1 MWNYECVNSGEDYL
15 AHHGILGMKWGVRR
29 YQNSDGTLTSAGRK
43 RYSDE
48 SYSFKTSSG
57 EQLTMQRK
65 KRGVVANALRK
76 ISPEIAKEQDKTL
89 EYDIRNDAGKKVG
102 NFDAYLKNPDEFYI
116 NWANTDYK
124 YRGRGYMS
132 AAMKQ
137 GEKIAKK
144 YGASKITA
152 ELVGNSPDIHKIALE
167 KQKYTKTG
175 EILTR
180 EMLDTWGGLTIVE
193 KKLK

>member
-43 RYSDE
+43 RYSGE

-175 EILTR
+175 EILTQ

>member
-43 RYSDE
+43 RYSGE

-137 GEKIAKK
+137 GENIAKK
-144 YGASKITA
+144 YGDSKITA
-152 ELVGNSPDIHKIALE
+152 ELVGN
-167 KQKYTKTG
+167 
-175 EILTR
+175 
-180 EMLDTWGGLTIVE
+180 
-193 KKLK
+193 

>member
-1 MWNYECVNSGEDYL
+1 MWNYEYVNSGEDYL

-29 YQNSDGTLTSAGRK
+29 YQNNDGTLTAAGRK

-137 GEKIAKK
+137 GEEIAKK

-167 KQKYTKTG
+167 KQKYTKIG
-175 EILTR
+175 ENLTQ

>member
-1 MWNYECVNSGEDYL
+1 MWNYECINSGEDYL

-29 YQNSDGTLTSAGRK
+29 YQNDDGTLTAAGRK
-43 RYSDE
+43 RYSA
-48 SYSFKTSSG
+48 
-57 EQLTMQRK
+57 
-65 KRGVVANALRK
+65 VANALRK

-89 EYDIRNDAGKKVG
+89 AYDIRNDAGKKVG

-167 KQKYTKTG
+167 KEKYIKTG
-175 EILTR
+175 EILTQ
-180 EMLDTWGGLTIVE
+180 EVLDTWGGLTIVE

>member
-1 MWNYECVNSGEDYL
+1 MWNYEYVNSGEDYL
-15 AHHGILGMKWGVRR
+15 VHHGILGMKWGVRR
-29 YQNSDGTLTSAGRK
+29 YQNSDGTLTAAGRK

-65 KRGVVANALRK
+65 KRGAVANALRK

-137 GEKIAKK
+137 GEEIAKK

-175 EILTR
+175 EILTQ

>member
-1 MWNYECVNSGEDYL
+1 MWKYECVNSGEDYL
-15 AHHGILGMKWGVRR
+15 AHYGILGMKWGVRR
-29 YQNSDGTLTSAGRK
+29 YQNNDGTLTAAGRK

-175 EILTR
+175 EILTQ

>member
-29 YQNSDGTLTSAGRK
+29 YQNNDGTLTSAGRK
-43 RYSDE
+43 RYSGE

-175 EILTR
+175 EILTQ

>member
-43 RYSDE
+43 RYSGE

-76 ISPEIAKEQDKTL
+76 ISQEIAKEQDKTL

-175 EILTR
+175 EILTQ

>member
-43 RYSDE
+43 RYSGE

-175 EILTR
+175 EILIQ

>member
-1 MWNYECVNSGEDYL
+1 MWNYECINSGEDYL

-29 YQNSDGTLTSAGRK
+29 YQNDDGTLTAAGRK

-65 KRGVVANALRK
+65 KLGAVANALRK

-89 EYDIRNDAGKKVG
+89 AYDIRNDAGKKVG

-144 YGASKITA
+144 YGASKLLLNWL
-152 ELVGNSPDIHKIALE
+152 EIHQTFTKLLLKNKNILRQE
-167 KQKYTKTG
+167 KFLLKKC
-175 EILTR
+175 LT
-180 EMLDTWGGLTIVE
+180 LGAA
-193 KKLK
+193 

>member
-1 MWNYECVNSGEDYL
+1 MWNYEYVNSGEDYL

-29 YQNSDGTLTSAGRK
+29 YQNSDGTLTAAGRK

-65 KRGVVANALRK
+65 KRGAVANVLRK

-137 GEKIAKK
+137 GEEIAKK

-152 ELVGNSPDIHKIALE
+152 ELVGNSPDIHKIVLE
-167 KQKYTKTG
+167 KQKYTKIG
-175 EILTR
+175 ENLTQ

>member
-29 YQNSDGTLTSAGRK
+29 YQNNDGTLTAAGRK

-65 KRGVVANALRK
+65 KRGAVANALRK

-116 NWANTDYK
+116 NWANTDYE
-124 YRGRGYMS
+124 YRGRGYM
-132 AAMKQ
+132 
-137 GEKIAKK
+137 IAKK

-175 EILTR
+175 EILTQ

>member
-29 YQNSDGTLTSAGRK
+29 YQNNDGTLTAAGRK

-175 EILTR
+175 EILTQ

>member
-1 MWNYECVNSGEDYL
+1 MWNYEYVNSGEDYL

-137 GEKIAKK
+137 GEEIAKK

-167 KQKYTKTG
+167 KQKYTKIG
-175 EILTR
+175 ENLTQ

>member
-1 MWNYECVNSGEDYL
+1 M
-15 AHHGILGMKWGVRR
+15 
-29 YQNSDGTLTSAGRK
+29 
-43 RYSDE
+43 
-48 SYSFKTSSG
+48 
-57 EQLTMQRK
+57 
-65 KRGVVANALRK
+65 
-76 ISPEIAKEQDKTL
+76 
-89 EYDIRNDAGKKVG
+89 
-102 NFDAYLKNPDEFYI
+102 KNPDEFYI

-137 GEKIAKK
+137 GKKIAKK

-167 KQKYTKTG
+167 KQKYIKTG
-175 EILTR
+175 EILTQ
-180 EMLDTWGGLTIVE
+180 EVLDTWGGLTIVE

>member
-1 MWNYECVNSGEDYL
+1 MWNYEYVNSGEDYL

-29 YQNSDGTLTSAGRK
+29 YQNSDGTLTAAGRK

-137 GEKIAKK
+137 GEEIAKK

-167 KQKYTKTG
+167 KQKYTKIG
-175 EILTR
+175 ENLTQ

>member
-1 MWNYECVNSGEDYL
+1 MWNYEYVNSGEDYL

-29 YQNSDGTLTSAGRK
+29 YQNNDGTLTSAGRK
-43 RYSDE
+43 RYSNE

-137 GEKIAKK
+137 GEEIAKK

-175 EILTR
+175 EILTQ

>member
-29 YQNSDGTLTSAGRK
+29 YQNSDGTLTAAGRK

-175 EILTR
+175 EILTQ

>member
-15 AHHGILGMKWGVRR
+15 DHHGILGMKWGVRR
-29 YQNSDGTLTSAGRK
+29 YQNSDGTLTAAGRK

-65 KRGVVANALRK
+65 KRGAVANALRK

-137 GEKIAKK
+137 GEEIAKK

-175 EILTR
+175 EILTQ

>member
-1 MWNYECVNSGEDYL
+1 MRNYECVNSGEDYL

-43 RYSDE
+43 RYSGE

-175 EILTR
+175 EILTQ

>member
-1 MWNYECVNSGEDYL
+1 MWSYEYVNSGEDYL

-29 YQNSDGTLTSAGRK
+29 YQNDDGTLTAAGRK
-43 RYSDE
+43 KYSDE

-65 KRGVVANALRK
+65 KRGAVANALRK

-89 EYDIRNDAGKKVG
+89 AYDIRNDAGKKVG

-175 EILTR
+175 EILTQ
-180 EMLDTWGGLTIVE
+180 EVLDDC
-193 KKLK
+193 

>member
-1 MWNYECVNSGEDYL
+1 MWNYERVNSGEDYL

-29 YQNSDGTLTSAGRK
+29 YQNDDGTLTAAGRK

-65 KRGVVANALRK
+65 KRGAVANVLRK

-89 EYDIRNDAGKKVG
+89 AYDIRNDVGKKVG

-175 EILTR
+175 EILTQ
-180 EMLDTWGGLTIVE
+180 EVLDTWDGLTIVE

>member
-29 YQNSDGTLTSAGRK
+29 YQNDDGTLTAAGRK

-65 KRGVVANALRK
+65 KRGAVANALRK

-89 EYDIRNDAGKKVG
+89 AYDIRNDAGKKVG

-175 EILTR
+175 EILTQ
-180 EMLDTWGGLTIVE
+180 EVLDTWGGLTIVE
-193 KKLK
+193 KKIK

>member
-1 MWNYECVNSGEDYL
+1 MWNYEYVNSGEDYL

-29 YQNSDGTLTSAGRK
+29 YQNNDGTLTAAGRK

-167 KQKYTKTG
+167 KQKYTKIG
-175 EILTR
+175 ENLTQ

>member
-1 MWNYECVNSGEDYL
+1 MWNYECVNSGEDYF

-43 RYSDE
+43 RYSGE

-175 EILTR
+175 EILTQ

>member
-1 MWNYECVNSGEDYL
+1 MWNYEYVNSGEDYL

-29 YQNSDGTLTSAGRK
+29 YQNSDGTLTAAGRK

-65 KRGVVANALRK
+65 KRGIVANALRK

-167 KQKYTKTG
+167 KQKYTKIG
-175 EILTR
+175 ENLTQ

>member
-29 YQNSDGTLTSAGRK
+29 YQNSDGTLPAAGRK

-57 EQLTMQRK
+57 EHLTMQRK

-175 EILTR
+175 EILTQ

>member
-1 MWNYECVNSGEDYL
+1 MNL
-15 AHHGILGMKWGVRR
+15 IRL
-29 YQNSDGTLTSAGRK
+29 
-43 RYSDE
+43 
-48 SYSFKTSSG
+48 KTSSG

-65 KRGVVANALRK
+65 KRGAVANALRK

-89 EYDIRNDAGKKVG
+89 AYDIRNDAGKKVG

-175 EILTR
+175 EILTQ
-180 EMLDTWGGLTIVE
+180 EVLDTWGGLTIVE

>member
-1 MWNYECVNSGEDYL
+1 MWNYEYVNSGEDYL

-29 YQNSDGTLTSAGRK
+29 YQNNDGTLTAAGRK

-65 KRGVVANALRK
+65 KRGIVANALRK

-167 KQKYTKTG
+167 KQKYTKIG
-175 EILTR
+175 ENLTQ

>member
-43 RYSDE
+43 RYSGE

-144 YGASKITA
+144 YDASKITA

-175 EILTR
+175 EILTQ

>member
-43 RYSDE
+43 RYSGE

-137 GEKIAKK
+137 GEKIAKN

-175 EILTR
+175 EILTQ

>member
-1 MWNYECVNSGEDYL
+1 MWNYEYINSGEDYL

-65 KRGVVANALRK
+65 KRGTLANALRK

-89 EYDIRNDAGKKVG
+89 AYDIRNDAGKKVG

-152 ELVGNSPDIHKIALE
+152 ELVGNSPDIYKIALE

-175 EILTR
+175 EILTQ
-180 EMLDTWGGLTIVE
+180 EVLDTWGGLTIVE

>member
-1 MWNYECVNSGEDYL
+1 MWNYKCVNSGEDYL

-43 RYSDE
+43 RYSGE

-175 EILTR
+175 EILTQ